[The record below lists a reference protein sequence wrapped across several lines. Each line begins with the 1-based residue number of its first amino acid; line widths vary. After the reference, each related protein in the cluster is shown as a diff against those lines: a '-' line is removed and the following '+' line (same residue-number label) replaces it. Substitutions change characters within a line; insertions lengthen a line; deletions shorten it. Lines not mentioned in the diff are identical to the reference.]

1 MPILPYQKILYE
13 SLQNHKHIWV
23 KNARGIDVAEFLLG
37 YIPWGYF
44 SKYTANSRAC
54 IVTGPRLDLAED
66 LIDRFKG
73 LFSQKFSQT
82 DKTASTVASLNGV
95 KVEAFR
101 SHHVVT
107 MRGLITSSS

>member
-37 YIPWGYF
+37 YIAWGYF

-82 DKTASTVASLNGV
+82 DKTASTVAS
-95 KVEAFR
+95 EWR
-101 SHHVVT
+101 QS
-107 MRGLITSSS
+107 